1 MSANGAVTTTIDFEF
16 FGGGY
21 TQLSGGVSATIEPSL
36 VSYAK
41 IPIVGQ
47 IQPVTIDF
55 GITAGIETPTIYG
68 RADLSF
74 DFIGS
79 GTAEFGVQRYA
90 TVGAN
95 TQAILF
101 EYTAN
106 SAGHVITHSYFNNT
120 LDFTLST
127 NIYVFSLG
135 DSSGSYSF
143 NVEST
148 GVNVSTRSYSVNGAN
163 YCSFDSID
171 FNDVQISAQSN
182 YVEIV
187 NNGTTQ
193 AEILQK

>member
-1 MSANGAVTTTIDFEF
+1 MSANGAVITTLDFEF

-21 TQLSGGVSATIEPSL
+21 TQLSGEVSGIIEPSL

-41 IPIVGQ
+41 IPIVGY
-47 IQPVTIDF
+47 IEPVTLDF
-55 GITAGIETPTIYG
+55 TFTAGIETPTIYG
-68 RADLSF
+68 NANLSF
-74 DFIGS
+74 GFTGS
-79 GTAEFGVQRYA
+79 ATVEFGVERYA

-106 SAGHVITHSYFNNT
+106 SAGYVTTHAYFNPT
-120 LDFTLST
+120 LEFTLST
-127 NIYVFSLG
+127 NIYIFSLG

-143 NVEST
+143 DVEST
-148 GVNVSTRSYSVNGAN
+148 GINVSTRSYSINGAN
-163 YCSFDSID
+163 YCEFDAVD
-171 FNDVQISAQSN
+171 FNDVQIIAQSN

>member
-1 MSANGAVTTTIDFEF
+1 MSANGAVTTTIDFDF

-21 TQLSGGVSATIEPSL
+21 TQLSGEVSGIIEPSL

-47 IQPVTIDF
+47 IEPITLDF
-55 GITAGIETPTIYG
+55 TFSAGIETPTIYG

-74 DFIGS
+74 GFTGA
-79 GTAEFGVQRYA
+79 GTAEFGVQRYGA
-90 TVGAN
+90 VGAN
-95 TQAILF
+95 TKAILF
-101 EYTAN
+101 DYTAN
-106 SAGHVITHSYFNNT
+106 SIGNVTTHGYFNSTLEFT
-120 LDFTLST
+120 LDT

-148 GVNVSTRSYSVNGAN
+148 GLNISTRSYSINGAN
-163 YCSFDSID
+163 YCSFDAVD
-171 FNDVQISAQSN
+171 FNDVQINAQSN
-182 YVEIV
+182 YIEIV

>member
-21 TQLSGGVSATIEPSL
+21 TQLSGEVSGIIEPSL

-47 IQPVTIDF
+47 IEPVTLDF
-55 GITAGIETPTIYG
+55 TFSAGIETPTIYG

-74 DFIGS
+74 GFTGA
-79 GTAEFGVQRYA
+79 GTAEFGVQRYG
-90 TVGAN
+90 TVGAD
-95 TQAILF
+95 TQAVLF
-101 EYTAN
+101 DYTAN
-106 SAGHVITHSYFNNT
+106 SAGYVTTHAYFNPT
-120 LDFTLST
+120 LEFKLDT

-148 GVNVSTRSYSVNGAN
+148 GLNISTRSYSRDGAS
-163 YCSFDSID
+163 YCSFDGND
-171 FNDVQISAQSN
+171 FNDVQINAQSN
-182 YVEIV
+182 YIEIL
-187 NNGTTQ
+187 NNGTNQ